1 MGRAVPAAAGQALHA
16 VPRRAVGPAG
26 RVLDLLQWETG
37 KARRDAF
44 DEVLEAATASLY
56 AARQAPGVL
65 RTRRRQGA
73 VFTASL
79 RALKALRIR

>member
-1 MGRAVPAAAGQALHA
+1 MERAF
-16 VPRRAVGPAG
+16 
-26 RVLDLLQWETG
+26 T
-37 KARRDAF
+37 
-44 DEVLEAATASLY
+44 
-56 AARQAPGVL
+56 AARAAQREWAELSPRQRARPFARFHDVLLARQTPGVL